1 MRSVCLPGF
10 DLFCFVL
17 QSGVMK
23 GTPITEALYN
33 YIVDTFAPE
42 DDLLK
47 HMPAD
52 AEGRGIPLIHI
63 SPEQGKFLQVMM
75 AAVGAKKVL
84 EVGSLFGYSTL
95 WMARA
100 LPADGKLIALELSP
114 LHADTTRENI
124 ARAGLA
130 DRVEVI
136 QGDARVSLPKL
147 NSAVPF
153 DLAFIDA
160 EKAQYVDYFEQV
172 MQLMRPGAMII
183 ADNASAHGDV
193 WRANPRDDREHILA
207 IRAMNQRMATDPRLV
222 SLLVPISDGM
232 CVGIVK

>member
-1 MRSVCLPGF
+1 
-10 DLFCFVL
+10 
-17 QSGVMK
+17 MK
-23 GTPITEALYN
+23 GTPITEQLYD
-33 YIVDTFAPE
+33 YIVDTFSQE
-42 DDLLK
+42 DDLLR
-47 HMPAD
+47 HMPAE
-52 AEGRGIPLIHI
+52 AEAKGIPLIHI

-100 LPADGKLIALELSP
+100 LPAGGKLIALELSK
-114 LHADTTRENI
+114 LHATTTRENI

-130 DRVEVI
+130 DRAEVR
-136 QGDARVSLPKL
+136 QGDARKLLPQL
-147 NSAVPF
+147 ASEAPF

-160 EKAQYVDYFEQV
+160 EKAEYVDYFEQV
-172 MQLMRPGAMII
+172 MQLMRPGGMLI

-193 WRANPRDDREHILA
+193 WQADPRQDRDHVLA
-207 IRAMNQRMATDPRLV
+207 IRAMNQRMASDPRLI

-232 CVGIVK
+232 CVGVVR